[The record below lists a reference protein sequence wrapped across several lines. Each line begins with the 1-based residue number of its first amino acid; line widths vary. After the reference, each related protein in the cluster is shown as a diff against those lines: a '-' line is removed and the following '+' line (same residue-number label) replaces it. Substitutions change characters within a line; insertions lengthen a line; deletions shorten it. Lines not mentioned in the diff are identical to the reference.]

1 MSHWIKIGLAASVG
15 LGLTFSGWAAEDT
28 GLSMRE
34 IMVAVIAPATN
45 KIWGAYEIK
54 SDTQWLELDQAASA
68 VIAAA
73 QLTAQGGADGVYLQ
87 QAQNADWQAFTQQL
101 IAAARSAQLAIQ
113 NHDEASM
120 FNAGN
125 DLMYAPCAG
134 CHEIYLPK

>member
-1 MSHWIKIGLAASVG
+1 MSHWIKVGLAASIG
-15 LGLTFSGWAAEDT
+15 LSMAISGWASESA
-28 GLSMRE
+28 GLNMRE

-73 QLTAQGGADGVYLQ
+73 QLTAQGGADGAYAQ
-87 QAQNADWQAFTQQL
+87 QAKNADWQGFVQQL
-101 IAAARSAQLAIQ
+101 IGAARSAQLAIQ

-125 DLMYAPCAG
+125 ELMYAPCEG
-134 CHEIYLPK
+134 CHQVYLPK